1 MNQLAIFLLPSLWIV
16 GSLSIVIPNLIE
28 QDATNPP
35 KQGLSLLILV
45 TIVLLIMTASSA
57 NMLSNF
63 VLLGGAIP
71 VIAALVAYSIKH

>member
-1 MNQLAIFLLPSLWIV
+1 M
-16 GSLSIVIPNLIE
+16 SIVIPNLIE

-45 TIVLLIMTASSA
+45 TIMILIMTASSA

>member
-1 MNQLAIFLLPSLWIV
+1 
-16 GSLSIVIPNLIE
+16 LSIVIPNLIE

-45 TIVLLIMTASSA
+45 TIVILIMTASSA

-63 VLLGGAIP
+63 VLLGGVIP
-71 VIAALVAYSIKH
+71 VIAALVANSIKH